1 MILSLWSCLSFSQRA
16 WDFTNWSGDTWNDLA
31 EDTLNWTPYFLIEE
45 DLPPLFK
52 GHYNANG
59 LIFDQTKAN
68 GNDIVELQD
77 LSFDYLYS
85 DVISEHVFIDLAY
98 APSRLRLNGSGV
110 VLNIHNCNQYDTLTV
125 VMEYLDWKN
134 SGDAVAVN
142 LIPFTYGEYKET
154 SVESYLV
161 ETTGTAGLYL
171 RSEGALNIFSIH
183 SGMPTEADYELLN
196 FINEMK
202 NDDTTW
208 YEPGDTTWY
217 KPGDTTWYEP
227 GDTTWY
233 EPGDTPWYEPG
244 DTTWYEPGDT
254 TWSQPEN
261 THKKIWNFRIW
272 SQTTLDQLAADA
284 AEQGNWAVA
293 SEIRYENI
301 VNFEAGPLMANGHEI
316 TETKG
321 LIFGPMSSS
330 KIRIDH
336 RYEPPRLMLN
346 GSNLS
351 INVLNCEAGDTLIV
365 TTITGNS
372 TTERGITANNA
383 KRISGAE
390 VSLDTV
396 TNIFAVETDGS
407 VELTTNG
414 GGILFYDIS
423 IVNGNSWYEPG
434 DTTWHEPGDTT
445 WYEPGDTTWYEP
457 GDTTWYEPG
466 DPENAWDTAQIKLWY
481 PDRQVNNTEVFSV
494 LLHTSMLDP
503 TLGIIA
509 YQFDLYYDNNAMEY
523 QGYDI
528 ENSISAGGSILVNA
542 NDTGVLHVSW
552 MKQDT
557 LSGMGLLVKLDFK
570 AVNYGYTYCSIS
582 DFFFNTYSIYD
593 IENGDIEIMELI
605 YGDVDGNYMV
615 QAYDAAIVLQH
626 SVGLDPLPAVDPLPW
641 ENWRLLRA
649 DVDEVEGITANDA
662 AFILQYSA
670 KLINTFPVES
680 LMRSAQNNGASI
692 SITQEDNQ
700 LVFRSYGD
708 MIGLNIQAFGD
719 LSVLGVPEIMDK
731 NMISATNIN
740 GELYSVGLARAY
752 ASEDG
757 ETFMIIPLMS
767 DDYAEISFETI
778 VNTETQTYYNQVGTG
793 LAVKAETEKITCVN
807 NGRQLF
813 LYNLPTKAQISI
825 YGITGQLMSTKT
837 TRSANETLDI
847 QALNKGIYLI
857 RIENQGQTQTFKF
870 IRN

>member
-1 MILSLWSCLSFSQRA
+1 MFLSLWSCLSFSQMA

-45 DLPPLFK
+45 GQPPLFK

-68 GNDIVELQD
+68 GNDIVELQG
-77 LSFDYLYS
+77 LSFDYLFS
-85 DVISEHVFIDLAY
+85 DVISKHVFIDLAY
-98 APSRLRLNGSGV
+98 APSRLKLDGNGV
-110 VLNIHNCNQYDTLTV
+110 ILNIHNCIGYDTLTM

-134 SGDAVAVN
+134 SGDAIGVN
-142 LIPFTYGEYKET
+142 LIPFTNGEYKET
-154 SVESYLV
+154 SVESFLV

-171 RSEGALNIFSIH
+171 KGEGALNIFSIH
-183 SGMPTEADYELLN
+183 SGMPTDADYELVN
-196 FINEMK
+196 FINEVK
-202 NDDTTW
+202 N
-208 YEPGDTTWY
+208 
-217 KPGDTTWYEP
+217 GDTTWYEP

-233 EPGDTPWYEPG
+233 
-244 DTTWYEPGDT
+244 
-254 TWSQPEN
+254 
-261 THKKIWNFRIW
+261 
-272 SQTTLDQLAADA
+272 
-284 AEQGNWAVA
+284 
-293 SEIRYENI
+293 
-301 VNFEAGPLMANGHEI
+301 
-316 TETKG
+316 
-321 LIFGPMSSS
+321 
-330 KIRIDH
+330 
-336 RYEPPRLMLN
+336 
-346 GSNLS
+346 
-351 INVLNCEAGDTLIV
+351 
-365 TTITGNS
+365 
-372 TTERGITANNA
+372 
-383 KRISGAE
+383 
-390 VSLDTV
+390 
-396 TNIFAVETDGS
+396 
-407 VELTTNG
+407 
-414 GGILFYDIS
+414 
-423 IVNGNSWYEPG
+423 
-434 DTTWHEPGDTT
+434 EPGDTT

-466 DPENAWDTAQIKLWY
+466 DPENAWDKAQIKLWY
-481 PDRQVNNTEVFSV
+481 PDRKVDNTEVFSI

-509 YQFDLYYDNNAMEY
+509 YQFDLHYDNNAMEY

-528 ENSISAGGSILVNA
+528 ENSISAGGSIVVNA

-557 LSGMGLLVKLDFK
+557 LTGTGLLVKLDFK
-570 AVNYGYTYCSIS
+570 ALSPGYAYCQIS
-582 DFFFNTYSIYD
+582 DFLFNTNPIYD

-605 YGDVDGNYMV
+605 YGDVDGNYQV

-641 ENWRLLRA
+641 DNWRLLRA
-649 DVDEVEGITANDA
+649 DVDEAEGITANDA

-680 LMRSAQNNGASI
+680 LMRSAQSNGASI

-740 GELYSVGLARAY
+740 GDVYSVGLARAY

-757 ETFMIIPLMS
+757 ETFMIIPLIS
-767 DDYAEISFETI
+767 DDYAEISFDAI
-778 VNTETQTYYNQVGTG
+778 VNTETQSYFNQVGTG
-793 LAVKAETEKITCVN
+793 LSSRTETEEITCIN
-807 NGRQLF
+807 NGRQLL
-813 LYNLPTKAQISI
+813 LYNLPTKSQISI
-825 YGITGQLMSTKT
+825 YSITGQLMSSNTSQST
-837 TRSANETLDI
+837 SINLDI
-847 QALNKGIYLI
+847 QILNRGIYLI

>member
-196 FINEMK
+196 LINEMK

-217 KPGDTTWYEP
+217 KPGDTTL
-227 GDTTWY
+227 
-233 EPGDTPWYEPG
+233 YEPG

-293 SEIRYENI
+293 SEIRYENN

-321 LIFGPMSSS
+321 LIFGPMPSS

-423 IVNGNSWYEPG
+423 LVNRDSWY
-434 DTTWHEPGDTT
+434 EPGDTT

-457 GDTTWYEPG
+457 GDTTWHEPG

-528 ENSISAGGSILVNA
+528 ENSISAGGSIVVNA

-582 DFFFNTYSIYD
+582 DFLFNTYTIYD

-605 YGDVDGNYMV
+605 YGDVDGNYQV

-680 LMRSAQNNGASI
+680 LMRSAQSNGASI

-740 GELYSVGLARAY
+740 GEVYSVGLARAY

-793 LAVKAETEKITCVN
+793 MAAKAETEKITCVN
-807 NGRQLF
+807 NGHQLF
-813 LYNLPTKAQISI
+813 LYNLPAKAQISI

-837 TRSANETLDI
+837 TQSANETLDI
-847 QALNKGIYLI
+847 QALNRGIYLI
-857 RIENQGQTQTFKF
+857 RIENQGQIQTFKF

>member
-1 MILSLWSCLSFSQRA
+1 MKTKTLIMFLSLWSCLSFSQMA

-45 DLPPLFK
+45 GQPPLFK

-68 GNDIVELQD
+68 GNDIVELQG
-77 LSFDYLYS
+77 LSFDYLFS
-85 DVISEHVFIDLAY
+85 DVISKHVFIDLAY
-98 APSRLRLNGSGV
+98 APSRLKLDGNGV
-110 VLNIHNCNQYDTLTV
+110 ILNIHNCIGYDTLTM

-134 SGDAVAVN
+134 SGDAIGVN
-142 LIPFTYGEYKET
+142 LIPFTNGEYKET
-154 SVESYLV
+154 SVESFLV

-171 RSEGALNIFSIH
+171 KGEGALNIFSIH
-183 SGMPTEADYELLN
+183 SGMPTDADYELVN
-196 FINEMK
+196 FINEVK
-202 NDDTTW
+202 NGDTTW
-208 YEPGDTTWY
+208 YE
-217 KPGDTTWYEP
+217 PGDTTWYEP

-233 EPGDTPWYEPG
+233 EPGDTTWHEPG
-244 DTTWYEPGDT
+244 DTT
-254 TWSQPEN
+254 
-261 THKKIWNFRIW
+261 
-272 SQTTLDQLAADA
+272 
-284 AEQGNWAVA
+284 
-293 SEIRYENI
+293 
-301 VNFEAGPLMANGHEI
+301 
-316 TETKG
+316 
-321 LIFGPMSSS
+321 
-330 KIRIDH
+330 
-336 RYEPPRLMLN
+336 
-346 GSNLS
+346 
-351 INVLNCEAGDTLIV
+351 
-365 TTITGNS
+365 
-372 TTERGITANNA
+372 
-383 KRISGAE
+383 
-390 VSLDTV
+390 
-396 TNIFAVETDGS
+396 
-407 VELTTNG
+407 
-414 GGILFYDIS
+414 
-423 IVNGNSWYEPG
+423 WYEPG

-457 GDTTWYEPG
+457 GDTTWHEPG
-466 DPENAWDTAQIKLWY
+466 DPENAWDKAQIKLWY
-481 PDRQVNNTEVFSV
+481 PDRKVDNTEVFSI

-509 YQFDLYYDNNAMEY
+509 YQFDLHYDNNAMEY

-528 ENSISAGGSILVNA
+528 ENSISAGGSIVVNA

-557 LSGMGLLVKLDFK
+557 LTGTGLLVKLDFK
-570 AVNYGYTYCSIS
+570 ALSPGYAYCQIS
-582 DFFFNTYSIYD
+582 DFLFNTNPIYD

-605 YGDVDGNYMV
+605 YGDVDGNYQV

-641 ENWRLLRA
+641 DNWRLLRA
-649 DVDEVEGITANDA
+649 DVDEAEGITANDA

-680 LMRSAQNNGASI
+680 LMRSAQSNGASI

-740 GELYSVGLARAY
+740 GDVYSVGLARAY

-757 ETFMIIPLMS
+757 ETFMIIPLIS
-767 DDYAEISFETI
+767 DDYAEISFDAI
-778 VNTETQTYYNQVGTG
+778 VNTETQSYFNQVGTG
-793 LAVKAETEKITCVN
+793 LSSRTETEEITCIN
-807 NGRQLF
+807 NGRQLL
-813 LYNLPTKAQISI
+813 LYNLPTKSQISI
-825 YGITGQLMSTKT
+825 YSITGQLMSSNTSQST
-837 TRSANETLDI
+837 SINLDI
-847 QALNKGIYLI
+847 QILNRGIYLI